1 MSTWTQHLALPP
13 GRYGRLNVLRWLL
26 LDAGMPSVDR
36 TQGGALALHYAAARG
51 CLECVKLLVETSPDF
66 R

>member
-1 MSTWTQHLALPP
+1 MP
-13 GRYGRLNVLRWLL
+13 G
-26 LDAGMPSVDR
+26 VDR

-66 R
+66 RSVSGGGDGDGDGCDDGDGCSDGFSFFM